1 MWISIVIGGVIAIF
15 VGWIAKDVLY
25 WADHPM
31 DHSNL
36 IPLVILIMA
45 LGMFL
50 ALL

>member
-1 MWISIVIGGVIAIF
+1 MWISIVIGGVIAVF

-36 IPLVILIMA
+36 FVGHIDYGLGNVLV
-45 LGMFL
+45 
-50 ALL
+50 LL